1 MDQFLKSYLQG
12 DKSEL
17 QFSQNLQLI
26 PHYQIL
32 SSVPVCRANSKIKK
46 KNSKLI

>member
-46 KNSKLI
+46 KKQ